1 MVYDIRPL
9 ANGLRTDHPVPGL
22 PFVDDS
28 HLPLDDGPDAI
39 EAVGRN
45 KGEGMWGRCDPS
57 REGGWLAFTTD
68 PIAPHLGWAVRYHPD
83 HGRTVLLLRD
93 KDTASLHTYWT
104 GAPLLFRAGGYW
116 WDGQAWYRPG
126 QIWDPV
132 TEDYARHTARATA
145 TVHADDMLDG
155 RAHPDRAH
163 VHKVATFDPATAAP
177 DDWLDD
183 LTRWAQHH
191 QKQDDPLPLE
201 KCVVDLA
208 SPELAGDRLLGVPE
222 VAALGGITAST
233 LRGYISRGENDVPL
247 PQATVGGRA
256 QWSRPV
262 AQDWVEA
269 RRRSSEGLRDAMSA
283 GDRHHL
289 APGAAQ
295 IRDRFSETF
304 FSFLWKRPDIRKR
317 WVLRQRNEPSVREV
331 ADQLA
336 FEVADSLRRI
346 IPTDA
351 LGPTVRHAVLEDFAT
366 SLRVSE
372 RRGGPLKAF
381 DLILS
386 VPLAKMVSWF
396 IQHFPTSAQW
406 YLGEIMSEADKQL
419 GIPAQVTGE
428 ALRRSATTNGELDGQ
443 TAKEFFSRLVPR
455 EPED

>member
-1 MVYDIRPL
+1 
-9 ANGLRTDHPVPGL
+9 
-22 PFVDDS
+22 
-28 HLPLDDGPDAI
+28 
-39 EAVGRN
+39 
-45 KGEGMWGRCDPS
+45 
-57 REGGWLAFTTD
+57 
-68 PIAPHLGWAVRYHPD
+68 
-83 HGRTVLLLRD
+83 
-93 KDTASLHTYWT
+93 
-104 GAPLLFRAGGYW
+104 
-116 WDGQAWYRPG
+116 
-126 QIWDPV
+126 
-132 TEDYARHTARATA
+132 
-145 TVHADDMLDG
+145 MLDG

-177 DDWLDD
+177 DNWLDD
-183 LTRWAQHH
+183 LTLWAQHH
-191 QKQDDPLPLE
+191 QKQDDPLPLQ

-222 VAALGGITAST
+222 MAALGGITAST

-247 PQATVGGRA
+247 PQAVVGGRA

-262 AQDWVEA
+262 AEDWVEA
-269 RRRSSEGLRDAMSA
+269 RRRSSEGLNDAMSA
-283 GDRHHL
+283 GDRHRL

-304 FSFLWKRPDIRKR
+304 FSYLWKRPDIRKR

-372 RRGGPLKAF
+372 RRGGQLKAF

-443 TAKEFFSRLVPR
+443 AAREFFSRLVPR

>member
-9 ANGLRTDHPVPGL
+9 ANGLRTDHPIPGL
-22 PFVDDS
+22 PFVDDA
-28 HLPLDDGPDAI
+28 HLPLDEDPDAI

-45 KGEGMWGRCDPS
+45 KGEGMWGRSDTS

-68 PIAPHLGWAVRYHPD
+68 PIAPHLGWAIRHHPEY
-83 HGRTVLLLRD
+83 GRTVLLLRD
-93 KDTASLHTYWT
+93 EETAGMHTYWT

-116 WDGQAWYRPG
+116 WDGQTWYRPG

-132 TEDYARHTARATA
+132 TEDYARHTARATS
-145 TVHADDMLDG
+145 TVHAADLLDSH
-155 RAHPDRAH
+155 AHPERAQ
-163 VHKVATFDPATAAP
+163 VHEVATFDPATAAVSR
-177 DDWLDD
+177 DWLDD

-191 QKQDDPLPLE
+191 QRQEDPRPLDT
-201 KCVVDLA
+201 CIVDLA

-222 VAALGGITAST
+222 VAALGGITPST

-247 PQATVGGRA
+247 PQASVGGRA

-262 AQDWVEA
+262 AEDWAEA
-269 RRRSSEGLRDAMSA
+269 RRRSSEGLREAMAA
-283 GDRHHL
+283 GERYRL

-295 IRDRFSETF
+295 VRDRFSESF

-317 WVLRQRNEPSVREV
+317 WVLRHRNEPNVREM

-336 FEVADSLRRI
+336 FEVADGLKRI

-351 LGPTVRHAVLEDFAT
+351 LGPTIRHAVLDDFAT
-366 SLRVSE
+366 SLRVS
-372 RRGGPLKAF
+372 RGRG

-386 VPLAKMVSWF
+386 MPLAKMLGWF

-406 YLGEIMSEADKQL
+406 YVGEIMGEADRQL
-419 GIPAQVTGE
+419 GIPGDVTGE
-428 ALRRSATTNGELDGQ
+428 ALQRSAITNGNLDAQ
-443 TAKEFFSRLVPR
+443 AAKEFFSRVIPQQPR
-455 EPED
+455 G